1 MIGAAL
7 RTSLVSI
14 VAAGLLHASAANA
27 ADKVRVGSLNNPG
40 DIGFFIADQKG
51 YFKAEGLDV
60 EIIEFKSAGLMMAPL
75 GTGDLDV
82 AGGALN
88 ASLFNAAERQLPL
101 KIVAGRSRTAPGFN
115 YNILMVRKELADS
128 GKVKSI
134 ADLKGLKFA
143 FPAPGTAVQSQLNE
157 VLKSAGLSIKDV
169 QETYLAFPQQVPALL
184 SKAIDGV
191 ILVDPFLSNA
201 VSTGAATAITPT
213 EAYYPTAEISMLFYG
228 ERMRKN
234 DGKIGDRYMK
244 AFLRA
249 VRDYLAATE
258 KGAWKKTPL
267 ADEIINIFAKQTG
280 NDPKLVAS
288 LSMHPADPNGDLN
301 LASLRKDLEFF
312 KAQGLV
318 TSNSITVDD
327 IVDLRFAKAAAA
339 ELAGK

>member
-1 MIGAAL
+1 MINLRRGLLLLATLLAAGQGAAL
-7 RTSLVSI
+7 ATDRVT
-14 VAAGLLHASAANA
+14 
-27 ADKVRVGSLNNPG
+27 VGSLNNPG

-88 ASLFNAAERQLPL
+88 AGLFNAADRQLPL
-101 KIVAGRSRTAPGFN
+101 KIVAGRSRTAPGYN

-128 GKVKSI
+128 GKVKGV

-191 ILVDPFLSNA
+191 ILVDPFLNNA
-201 VSTGAATAITPT
+201 LATGAATAITPT

-228 ERMRKN
+228 ARMRKN
-234 DGKIGDRYMK
+234 DGKIGDRFMK

-249 VRDYLAATE
+249 VRDYLGATD
-258 KGAWKKTPL
+258 KGVWKKTPD
-267 ADEIINIFAKQTG
+267 AEQIINIFAKQTG
-280 NDPKLVAS
+280 NDPKAVAAM
-288 LSMHPADPNGDLN
+288 SMHPADPNGDMN

-318 TSNSITVDD
+318 TSNSISVDD
-327 IVDLRFAKAAAA
+327 LVDLSFAKRAAA